1 MLADSP
7 VHESE
12 SGNLLLVVGLLG
24 CEGDTLMDWRA
35 CDTIADGLH

>member
-12 SGNLLLVVGLLG
+12 SSNLLVFIRLLG
-24 CEGDTLMDWRA
+24 FEGDTLMDWCA